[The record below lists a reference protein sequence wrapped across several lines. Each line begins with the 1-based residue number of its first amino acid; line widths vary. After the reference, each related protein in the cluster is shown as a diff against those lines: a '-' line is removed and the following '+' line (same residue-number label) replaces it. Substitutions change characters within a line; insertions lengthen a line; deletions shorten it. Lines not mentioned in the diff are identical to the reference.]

1 MVALSRPRCCSDLFE
16 LIIDLFKPFWVQTE
30 WSIES
35 IKVYCS
41 LARNQ
46 HSQFNQNPKS
56 STNTNHHKSWSLF
69 YHDHSKKIQTRQR
82 NPLGSKGHYPW
93 SIQWTSPYASPHPHI
108 TSPTYHQ
115 SISPVQGP
123 WRQPRVE
130 HKLRGPYPWYLTK
143 IGPDHA
149 TRGIFLKP
157 WKSFFLRLFVA
168 VKIGAPV
175 LPLSRCLMPRLEPT
189 SRPAIQSDLVD

>member
-1 MVALSRPRCCSDLFE
+1 MNSNGCLVTATMVANSSDL
-16 LIIDLFKPFWVQTE
+16 FWVQTE

-69 YHDHSKKIQTRQR
+69 YHDRIHEAF
-82 NPLGSKGHYPW
+82 NGHHHMLHRIP
-93 SIQWTSPYASPHPHI
+93 TSLHPPTISP
-108 TSPTYHQ
+108 SVHQ
-115 SISPVQGP
+115 SSPPGP